1 MNSTALEM
9 TGGSNALAESVL
21 AALKGSLRGQL
32 IRPSDDY
39 YDAARQ
45 LYNGMIDKRP
55 ALIACCVDSADVQA
69 AVNFAREHNLLL
81 AVRGGGH
88 NGAGLG
94 SCDGGLVIDL
104 SPMKGIRVEPAA
116 GTVRVEGGCTW
127 GDVDHATYPFGLAV
141 PTGFLST
148 TGVGGL
154 TLGGGLGYLTRH
166 YGLTIDSLLAVDMV
180 LADGRFVSASAEEHE
195 ELFWAVRG
203 GGGNF
208 GVVTSFLFQG
218 RPVSTVY
225 GGPMFWQMEHA
236 ATVMRYWRELI
247 LTGPENINGWFGFH
261 TVPPVA
267 MFPAEHHLKKMAV
280 ITWCYTG
287 DPAEAEQIFA
297 PIRALAPLA
306 MDFAGP
312 IPLPA
317 LQSLFDGLYPPGLQW
332 YWNAD
337 FFTEL
342 SDEVIDLHIQ
352 HATQLPTV
360 HSTMHLYPINGAAHR
375 VGERDTAWSFREAN
389 FAQVI
394 VGVDPDPANNERMI
408 RWSKDYWRALHPYS
422 AGGAYVN
429 MIMEEGSERVQNAY
443 RGNYSRLAQIKARY
457 DPHNLFR
464 VNQNIKPGEKGD
476 SRVQAEVMAAGSM
489 G

>member
-1 MNSTALEM
+1 MIIDFETMNRVSLLPKSAVDTF
-9 TGGSNALAESVL
+9 GI
-21 AALKGSLRGQL
+21 SLRGEL
-32 IRPSDDY
+32 IQPGDSNYDD
-39 YDAARQ
+39 ARK

-55 ALIACCVDSADVQA
+55 GLIARCLDAADVQA
-69 AVNFAREHNLLL
+69 AVNFAREYNLLL

-94 SCDGGLVIDL
+94 SCDDGLVIDL
-104 SPMKGIRVEPAA
+104 SPMKGVRVDPSA

-141 PTGFLST
+141 PTGFIST

-154 TLGGGLGYLTRH
+154 TLGGGLGYLTRRF
-166 YGLTIDSLLAVDMV
+166 GLTIDNLLAVDMV
-180 LADGRFVSASAEEHE
+180 LANGRFVTASADENED
-195 ELFWAVRG
+195 LFWAVRG

-208 GVVTSFLFQG
+208 GIVTSFLFQG
-218 RPVSTVY
+218 CPVSTVY
-225 GGPMFWQMEHA
+225 GGPMFWEMEHA
-236 ATVMRYWRELI
+236 ATVMRYWRDLI
-247 LTGPENINGWFGFH
+247 LTGSHEINGWFGFH
-261 TVPPVA
+261 TVPPVD
-267 MFPAEHHLKKMAV
+267 MFPPEHHLKKMAV

-287 DPAEAEQIFA
+287 DLKEAEQLFE
-297 PIRALAPLA
+297 PIRMLAPLA

-317 LQSLFDGLYPPGLQW
+317 LQSMFDGLYPPGLQW

-342 SDEVIDLHIQ
+342 SDEVIDLHVENC
-352 HATQLPTV
+352 TRLPTV

-375 VGERDTAWSFREAN
+375 VGEKDTAWSFREAN

-394 VGVDPDPANNERMI
+394 VGVDPEPANNERMI
-408 RWSKDYWRALHPYS
+408 RWSKAYWRALHPYS

-429 MIMEEGSERVQNAY
+429 MIMEEGPDRVQAAY
-443 RGNYSRLAQIKARY
+443 RHNYPRLAQIKAKY
-457 DPHNLFR
+457 DPNNLFR
-464 VNQNIKPGEKGD
+464 VNQNINPMTD
-476 SRVQAEVMAAGSM
+476 
-489 G
+489 

>member
-1 MNSTALEM
+1 M
-9 TGGSNALAESVL
+9 TIESINARDRVSLLDEQQISAF
-21 AALKGSLRGQL
+21 KGSLRGEL
-32 IRPSDDY
+32 IQPGDDR
-39 YDAARQ
+39 YDEVRQ

-55 ALIACCVDSADVQA
+55 RLVVRCVDAADIQA
-69 AVNFAREHNLLL
+69 AVNFSRQHNLLL

-94 SCDGGLVIDL
+94 SCNDGLVIDL
-104 SPMKGIRVEPAA
+104 SLMKGIHVDRAA

-154 TLGGGLGYLTRH
+154 TLGGGLGYLTRR
-166 YGLTIDSLLAVDMV
+166 YGLTIDSLLGVDMV
-180 LADGRFVSASAEEHE
+180 LADGRFITASVDENED
-195 ELFWAVRG
+195 LFWAVRG

-225 GGPMFWQMEHA
+225 GGPMFWELEHA
-236 ATVMRYWRELI
+236 ATVMRYWRDMI
-247 LTGPENINGWFGFH
+247 LTGPDELNGWFGFH
-261 TVPPVA
+261 TVPPVD
-267 MFPAEHHLKKMAV
+267 MFPKEYHLQKMAA

-287 DPAEAEQIFA
+287 DLEKAVQVFK
-297 PIRALAPLA
+297 PIREAAPLA

-312 IPLPA
+312 IPIPA
-317 LQSLFDGLYPPGLQW
+317 LQSMFDSLYPPGLQW

-337 FFTEL
+337 FFTDL
-342 SDEVIDLHIQ
+342 SDEVIDLHLRY
-352 HATQLPTV
+352 ARQLPTV
-360 HSTMHLYPINGAAHR
+360 HSTTHLYPINGAAHR
-375 VGERDTAWSFREAN
+375 VGKNDTAWSYREAN

-394 VGVDPDPANNERMI
+394 VGVDPDPANNERII
-408 RWSKDYWRALHPYS
+408 RWSKGYWEALHPYS

-429 MIMEEGSERVQNAY
+429 MIMDEGHDRVQAAY
-443 RGNYSRLAQIKARY
+443 RDNYPRLSQIKAKY
-457 DPHNLFR
+457 DPDNLFR
-464 VNQNIKPGEKGD
+464 VNQNIKPAK
-476 SRVQAEVMAAGSM
+476 
-489 G
+489 

>member
-1 MNSTALEM
+1 M
-9 TGGSNALAESVL
+9 TIESVDAGVRVSL
-21 AALKGSLRGQL
+21 LDKLEISAFKDSLRGEL
-32 IRPSDDY
+32 IQPGDAR
-39 YDAARQ
+39 YDEARR

-55 ALIACCVDSADVQA
+55 GLIVRCVDAADVQA
-69 AVNFAREHNLLL
+69 AVSFSRQHSLLL

-94 SCDGGLVIDL
+94 SCDDGLVIDL
-104 SPMKGIRVEPAA
+104 SPMKGVHVDRAA

-154 TLGGGLGYLTRH
+154 TLGGGLGYLTRR
-166 YGLTIDSLLAVDMV
+166 YGLTIDSLLSVDVV
-180 LADGRFVSASAEEHE
+180 LADGRCITASADENED
-195 ELFWAVRG
+195 LFWAVRG

-225 GGPMFWQMEHA
+225 GGPMFWELEHA
-236 ATVMRYWRELI
+236 ATVMRFWRDLI
-247 LTGPENINGWFGFH
+247 LTGPEELNGWFGFH

-287 DPAEAEQIFA
+287 DLAEAERVFA
-297 PIRALAPLA
+297 PIRQVAPAA

-317 LQSLFDGLYPPGLQW
+317 LQSLFDGIYPPGLQW

-337 FFTEL
+337 FFTDL
-342 SDEVIDLHIQ
+342 SDEVIDLHLR
-352 HATQLPTV
+352 HARQLPTA
-360 HSTMHLYPINGAAHR
+360 HSTTHLYPINGAAHR
-375 VGERDTAWSFREAN
+375 VGKNDTAWSYREAN

-394 VGVDPDPANNERMI
+394 VGVDPDPANNDRMI
-408 RWSKDYWRALHPYS
+408 QWSKAYWAALHPYS

-429 MIMEEGSERVQNAY
+429 MIMEEGHDRVQAAY
-443 RGNYSRLAQIKARY
+443 RDNYARLSRIKAKY
-457 DPHNLFR
+457 DPDNLFR
-464 VNQNIKPGEKGD
+464 VNQNIRPATRARKGNP
-476 SRVQAEVMAAGSM
+476 
-489 G
+489 